1 MDATMRKI
9 SMTASAVALILGMA
23 GSAGAATS
31 ALTFS
36 DCGDGSC
43 ASFSS
48 KVSGD
53 FTDIYTFSVTGP
65 ADFDM
70 KAFGLMKA
78 KKESPAPIDGLS
90 ISLWRYTSPTSSELV
105 TDNSTTFAK
114 FGLKMESSNLSSGDY
129 FLKLMGSADAKAKYR
144 GEIELAMAP
153 VPEASTW
160 VMLLVG
166 MGLVGL
172 ALYRKPESRKELIA
186 A

>member
-9 SMTASAVALILGMA
+9 SMAVSAVALILGMA
-23 GSAGAATS
+23 SSAGAATS

-70 KAFGLMKA
+70 KAFGLMKE
-78 KKESPAPIDGLS
+78 KKSGPVSIDGLS
-90 ISLWRYTSPTSSELV
+90 ISLWRYTSPTTSELV
-105 TDNSTTFAK
+105 TDDTTTFAK
-114 FGLKMESSNLSSGDY
+114 FGLTMESNNLASGDY
-129 FLKLMGSADAKAKYR
+129 FLKLSGSADAKAKYH
-144 GEIELAMAP
+144 GEIQLAMAP

-172 ALYRKPESRKELIA
+172 ALYRKTEPHEELIA
-186 A
+186 V